1 MKRTKLEGEGFNLAV
16 AFRDHEAEILRF
28 CGDLRIPLTNN
39 QGERDLWMAK
49 LRQKI
54 SGGFRTPGGRREL
67 LQGPQLHLN
76 GCQARRGGS
85 SPSPSSF
92 RALSGPSQTPSR
104 VDRPKDI
111 KQAHGKRAVLPA
123 TLNDDGGA
131 INVEDETAV
140 ARCWV
145 GPLWKP
151 LGSDQSHSRS

>member
-111 KQAHGKRAVLPA
+111 KQAHGKRAVAARHPPA
-123 TLNDDGGA
+123 FR
-131 INVEDETAV
+131 VAV
-140 ARCWV
+140 AIASRHIRR
-145 GPLWKP
+145 KA
-151 LGSDQSHSRS
+151 GSRLTAPI